1 MIRTQPSLRSTVL
14 LLLLLTFFP
23 GFAHCA
29 AANPQ
34 IFPFAPG
41 EKLHYEVYWLGI
53 KAAVATLEVLPMAV
67 MDGKPVWHFAMTAQT
82 TPLVATIYPV
92 SNTIDAWAREDMTRA
107 LRYTENKR
115 KRSTTKNVSITF
127 DWDANTAY
135 SVKNDEKKQ
144 TVELKP
150 GAFDPLSIFYFFR
163 MQELHE
169 NLEFSR
175 PVTDRKRCLT
185 AVARVHGR
193 QTVRSGGQLWDTWLV
208 EPDLSQVKNVFEK
221 NSDARLQIWVTA
233 DERRIPVMLKSKISV
248 GSFTAQLVKIESPQA
263 GIPEQDA
270 GAVDIQAR

>member
-1 MIRTQPSLRSTVL
+1 MIRTQSSLRSTVL
-14 LLLLLTFFP
+14 LLLLLTCFS

-53 KAAVATLEVLPMAV
+53 KAAVATLEVMPMAV

-92 SNTIDAWAREDMTRA
+92 SNTIDAWASEDMGRA

-115 KRSTTKNVSITF
+115 KRSTTKNISITF
-127 DWDANTAY
+127 DWEANTAY
-135 SVKNDEKKQ
+135 SVKNGKKR

-175 PVTDRKRCLT
+175 PVTDRKRCLI
-185 AVARVHGR
+185 AVATVHDR
-193 QTVRSGGQLWDTWLV
+193 QTVRSGEQLWDSWLV

-221 NSDARLQIWVTA
+221 NPDARLQIWVTA
-233 DERRIPVMLKSKISV
+233 DERRIPVMLKSKIAV
-248 GSFTAQLVKIESPQA
+248 GSFTAQLVKIESPQT

-270 GAVDIQAR
+270 GAVDIQTR

>member
-1 MIRTQPSLRSTVL
+1 VL
-14 LLLLLTFFP
+14 LLLLLTFFS
-23 GFAHCA
+23 GFARCT

-34 IFPFAPG
+34 TFPFAPG

-53 KAAVATLEVLPMAV
+53 KAAKATLEVLPMTV

-82 TPLVATIYPV
+82 TPFVATIYPV
-92 SNTIDAWAREDMTRA
+92 SNTINSWAGEDMTRA

-127 DWDANTAY
+127 DWEANMAY
-135 SVKNDEKKQ
+135 SVKNGKKR

-163 MQELHE
+163 MQELRE

-175 PVTDRKRCLT
+175 PVTDRKHCLT
-185 AVARVHGR
+185 TVTRVHGR

-208 EPDLSQVKNVFEK
+208 EPELSQVKNVFEK
-221 NSDARLQIWVTA
+221 NPDARLQIWVTA
-233 DERRIPVMLKSKISV
+233 DERRIPVMLKSKIAV
-248 GSFTAQLVKIESPQA
+248 GSFTAQLVEIESPQA
-263 GIPEQDA
+263 GTPEQDA
-270 GAVDIQAR
+270 GTVNVQTQ

>member
-1 MIRTQPSLRSTVL
+1 MVRTQPSLRSTVL

-23 GFAHCA
+23 GLARCA
-29 AANPQ
+29 VAKPQ

-53 KAAVATLEVLPMAV
+53 KAALATLEVLPMSV
-67 MDGKPVWHFAMTAQT
+67 MNGKPVWHFAMTAQT
-82 TPLVATIYPV
+82 TPFVATIYPV
-92 SNTIDAWAREDMTRA
+92 SNTINSWATEDMTRA

-127 DWDANTAY
+127 DWEANMAY
-135 SVKNDEKKQ
+135 SVKNEKKR
-144 TVELKP
+144 TVELKAD
-150 GAFDPLSIFYFFR
+150 AFDPLSIFYFFR
-163 MQELHE
+163 IQELHE

-221 NSDARLQIWVTA
+221 KSDARLQIWVTA
-233 DERRIPVMLKSKISV
+233 DERRIPVMLKSKIAV